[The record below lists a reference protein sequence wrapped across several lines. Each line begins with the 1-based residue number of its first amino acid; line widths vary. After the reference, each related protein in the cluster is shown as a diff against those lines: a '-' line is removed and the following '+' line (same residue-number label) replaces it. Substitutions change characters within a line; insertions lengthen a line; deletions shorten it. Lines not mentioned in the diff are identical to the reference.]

1 MLDDTMT
8 RPMVKP
14 MDWQLGLLATMPD
27 CRGKGYSLDE
37 PESDQSWPDHGMG
50 EWKESHQG
58 SSKDTDDVSDSHHEE
73 TGVLPSSSN
82 DTGDQK

>member
-1 MLDDTMT
+1 MEH
-8 RPMVKP
+8 RRGN
-14 MDWQLGLLATMPD
+14 LGKKSDL
-27 CRGKGYSLDE
+27 LDE
-37 PESDQSWPDHGMG
+37 PESDQSWPDHGVG

-58 SSKDTDDVSDSHHEE
+58 STEDTDDVTDSHHEE

>member
-1 MLDDTMT
+1 MEH
-8 RPMVKP
+8 RRGN
-14 MDWQLGLLATMPD
+14 LGENFHL
-27 CRGKGYSLDE
+27 LDE